1 MSLSTEQR
9 NYAIKETVKTYLLV
23 VSQAAYAGE
32 VTTKDV
38 VDVVHQTFN
47 HELDT
52 RFTARDR
59 GEVYDAIRFYGPVGE
74 EDTVWLML
82 WGPDRPNGEA
92 VGAA

>member
-1 MSLSTEQR
+1 MSLNTEQR
-9 NYAIKETVKTYLLV
+9 NFAINETVKLYLGV
-23 VSQAAYAGE
+23 VSQAAYLGE

-47 HELDT
+47 YELET

-74 EDTVWLML
+74 CDDVWLSM
-82 WGPDRPNGEA
+82 WGRSDSHQEA
-92 VGAA
+92 SVA